1 MSSVFM
7 ACFKPKLNLLLNL
20 IVLSSRTCCTS
31 CIAIEDCRRFFFS
44 RFWFTYSSF
53 GTPGPETLP
62 KNFPINSFQPN
73 LHLGAFTE
81 YSKGSGTST
90 LKKTMTYPKLS
101 KYELAQKIDHTLLKP
116 TLTTKDLEQTCQEAK
131 EYQFKTV
138 CIPPTWVPH
147 SIRLLQGSGVQT
159 ITVVGFPLGYSTSES
174 KAFEAKQAI
183 DQGASE
189 IDMVLNVSLLKSKDL
204 TRLQK
209 DVEAVALAC
218 GQIPLK
224 VILETAYL
232 TADEKD
238 QAALL
243 CEKAGASFIKT
254 STGFASGVPET
265 GAKLSDITRL
275 REILK
280 STTRIKASGGI
291 RDTGTALAFLA
302 AGADRLG
309 TSSGVAIL
317 NGSKSEGTY

>member
-1 MSSVFM
+1 
-7 ACFKPKLNLLLNL
+7 
-20 IVLSSRTCCTS
+20 
-31 CIAIEDCRRFFFS
+31 
-44 RFWFTYSSF
+44 
-53 GTPGPETLP
+53 
-62 KNFPINSFQPN
+62 
-73 LHLGAFTE
+73 
-81 YSKGSGTST
+81 
-90 LKKTMTYPKLS
+90 MTYTKLS

-116 TLTTKDLEQTCQEAK
+116 TLTLKDLERTCQEAR
-131 EYQFKTV
+131 EYLFKTV
-138 CIPPTWVPH
+138 CIPPSWV
-147 SIRLLQGSGVQT
+147 SQSVSLLSGTKVET

-189 IDMVLNVSLLKSKDL
+189 IDMVLNVSMMKSKDL
-204 TRLQK
+204 NDLQK
-209 DVEAVALAC
+209 DVESVALAC
-218 GQIPLK
+218 GGVPLK

-232 TADEKD
+232 TDEEKD

-265 GAKLSDITRL
+265 GARLSDITRF

-280 STTRIKASGGI
+280 PTTRIKASGGI
-291 RDTGTALAFLA
+291 RDTETALAFLA

-317 NGSKSEGTY
+317 NGSKTEGTY